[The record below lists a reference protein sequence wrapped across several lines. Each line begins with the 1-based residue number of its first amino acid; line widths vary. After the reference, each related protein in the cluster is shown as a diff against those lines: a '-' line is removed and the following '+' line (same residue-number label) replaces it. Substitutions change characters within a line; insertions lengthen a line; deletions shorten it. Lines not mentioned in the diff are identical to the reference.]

1 MITKKDYTEFKPY
14 WDYQRKIEYNRELL
28 EDRVELIKIELQT
41 HEGVDLPLDEKFNE
55 MWNALEPED
64 YEDPPRA
71 WIPKNADYQVE
82 GEAQGSLPDSLL

>member
-14 WDYQRKIEYNRELL
+14 WDYQRKIEYNKETLR
-28 EDRVELIKIELQT
+28 DRVELIRLEFESAEGIEIS
-41 HEGVDLPLDEKFNE
+41 LDTLFED

-64 YEDPPRA
+64 YDDPPRA